1 VLAHFWAPERGK
13 WRNEPRNRD
22 RYEDWHR
29 RGYLTFTPG
38 TTTDHQAIEDWI
50 ADVHLGITRDPA
62 TTTPLREMFADRAY
76 CTQLINNLFNRHRL
90 PVKGIPQ
97 TPLALNEAM
106 KLLEE
111 LVLSGRI
118 EHAGNPIL
126 AWNVAN
132 AVVSRTKT
140 GLMVL
145 DKEQATE
152 RIDGLAA
159 LVDALA
165 AATAGAE
172 SERSVYEEEG
182 VLLL

>member
-1 VLAHFWAPERGK
+1 
-13 WRNEPRNRD
+13 
-22 RYEDWHR
+22 
-29 RGYLTFTPG
+29 
-38 TTTDHQAIEDWI
+38 
-50 ADVHLGITRDPA
+50 
-62 TTTPLREMFADRAY
+62 
-76 CTQLINNLFNRHRL
+76 
-90 PVKGIPQ
+90 
-97 TPLALNEAM
+97 M
-106 KLLEE
+106 KTLEE

-118 EHAGNPIL
+118 EHGGNPIL

-182 VLLL
+182 MLLL